1 MASLLSLSS
10 SLTTLEKKIS
20 LYAHLKDEG
29 GIRFEHW
36 DFWAACFCCYPH
48 AYSLIRCTCCCSN
61 GVMCFSA
68 LCPTPPRVPPAE
80 VGLLHSGLGLRS
92 DHVLT
97 LPSTTG
103 VLLSPKVTFLTE
115 NSFLPIARV
124 ACFVER
130 QELPFSIIT
139 KEDLIRT
146 KHSHRRLSSLPAWVH
161 GPGGRLPPAV
171 CAC

>member
-1 MASLLSLSS
+1 MQRPTHRDRETQRQRSRRSGARWGRGGASRERLRETSS
-10 SLTTLEKKIS
+10 EVPG
-20 LYAHLKDEG
+20 DRG
-29 GIRFEHW
+29 GRGWIPSQG
-36 DFWAACFCCYPH
+36 DSP
-48 AYSLIRCTCCCSN
+48 T
-61 GVMCFSA
+61 
-68 LCPTPPRVPPAE
+68 PTPPRVPPAE
-80 VGLLHSGLGLRS
+80 VRLLHTGLGLRS